1 MKIFALL
8 CVFLLYGALPSLQAE
23 TYPFYHIYTTVNIFI
38 AEKHSLYYIYMAL
51 SKPVDLPGIYQF
63 TAMGLLDD
71 RQIDYYNSKDQRKIP
86 KQDWI
91 KEKMQQ
97 DYWEKSTQSRKSKEQ
112 WFNVNIDILMKRMG
126 HNESGEEYS
135 YSLTCKY
142 M

>member
-23 TYPFYHIYTTVNIFI
+23 TYPFCHIYTTVNIFI
-38 AEKHSLYYIYMAL
+38 AEKHSLYYIYTGL

-63 TAMGLLDD
+63 SAMGLLDD

-97 DYWEKSTQSRKSKEQ
+97 DYWEKGTQSRKSKEQ

-126 HNESGEEYS
+126 HNESGEKHS